1 MGFNGLKKRL
11 YLYLI
16 AAEAAPMGLFA
27 IPYDIQAIRTEEHMA
42 GEKVTR
48 ILRAKSSFNPEEI
61 AAMSDAEGWD
71 WIYANAKPVKEKLTQ
86 VCFTGFSTG
95 EKLELTELAEKA
107 NLEVVKRVTKNLAF
121 LCVGENAGPAKLKQ
135 ANEQGA
141 HVLTKSQFFHL
152 LETGEIL

>member
-1 MGFNGLKKRL
+1 
-11 YLYLI
+11 
-16 AAEAAPMGLFA
+16 MGLFA

-95 EKLELTELAEKA
+95 EKLELDYWMT
-107 NLEVVKRVTKNLAF
+107 F
-121 LCVGENAGPAKLKQ
+121 DLKT
-135 ANEQGA
+135 
-141 HVLTKSQFFHL
+141 H
-152 LETGEIL
+152 

>member
-95 EKLELTELAEKA
+95 EKLELDYWMT
-107 NLEVVKRVTKNLAF
+107 F
-121 LCVGENAGPAKLKQ
+121 DLKT
-135 ANEQGA
+135 
-141 HVLTKSQFFHL
+141 H
-152 LETGEIL
+152 